1 MNSNKD
7 TYYSHLIA
15 KPEIIKPQFYEST
28 IIVVD
33 SKDRNK
39 LLYHDSNN
47 YIIPIQTPLKDVIEI
62 ELISAYYKHNVY
74 QINKYTNKLFFKNIN
89 DNYNIELTL
98 LSGNYNEE
106 SFILQFSKIFEN
118 YKKINN
124 LSYTI
129 GIKYSDI
136 LDKFYFLIDS
146 DDVFECDFKGEEL
159 AYPSTTFGNN
169 INNTNIFKYKIGTN
183 GLYYGFSEN
192 KFSNKLDIYSLLI
205 NKISNKIK
213 LTIDFYNN
221 VENFSKISTIFQIF
235 DEDLKIN
242 FIDRVDSE
250 NKKYTFT
257 FSDIDSFNID
267 NNKIE
272 IYIKDDNHQN
282 LENIDGKIIL
292 NPCIYTNIILGDIV
306 RRTYKDQ
313 YVLLHINEF
322 NRLNSINTNI
332 QDSYVKIP
340 ILQEEHIY
348 FDNTKNYGTI
358 KYCNPVLRSLDR
370 LSIKIIDRDGNLVE
384 SNGSDHTFVF
394 AVKCLNKSSNLSN

>member
-169 INNTNIFKYKIGTN
+169 INNT
-183 GLYYGFSEN
+183 
-192 KFSNKLDIYSLLI
+192 
-205 NKISNKIK
+205 
-213 LTIDFYNN
+213 
-221 VENFSKISTIFQIF
+221 
-235 DEDLKIN
+235 
-242 FIDRVDSE
+242 
-250 NKKYTFT
+250 
-257 FSDIDSFNID
+257 
-267 NNKIE
+267 
-272 IYIKDDNHQN
+272 
-282 LENIDGKIIL
+282 
-292 NPCIYTNIILGDIV
+292 
-306 RRTYKDQ
+306 
-313 YVLLHINEF
+313 
-322 NRLNSINTNI
+322 
-332 QDSYVKIP
+332 
-340 ILQEEHIY
+340 
-348 FDNTKNYGTI
+348 
-358 KYCNPVLRSLDR
+358 
-370 LSIKIIDRDGNLVE
+370 
-384 SNGSDHTFVF
+384 
-394 AVKCLNKSSNLSN
+394 